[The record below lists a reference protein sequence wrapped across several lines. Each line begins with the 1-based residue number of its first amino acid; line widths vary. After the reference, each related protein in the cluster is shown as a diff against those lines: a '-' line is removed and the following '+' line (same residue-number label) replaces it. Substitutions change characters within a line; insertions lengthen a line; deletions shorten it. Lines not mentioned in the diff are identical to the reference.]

1 MLKTKQH
8 AKWRDKFSLS
18 FWRRFWSLAGP
29 YWSSE
34 EKWSGILLLTAIMAM
49 NLGTVYIT
57 VLINTWTKDFY
68 NALQEANKAAF
79 LSDLVR
85 FAELA
90 TAYIV
95 QTVYMLYLQQM
106 LQIRWRRWMTKSY
119 LSRWLGRQSYYR
131 MQFLDKPTD
140 NPDQRISQDIES
152 FIDLTL
158 TLSIQLLNSVA
169 TLVSFIA
176 ILWALSGTLSFSVGS
191 LGIVSIP
198 GYMVWAAIGYSAIG
212 TWLTMKVGNPLVKLN
227 FNQQRYEADFRFS
240 MVRLRENSE
249 CIALYRGEPDEQANF
264 LSRFTSVVNNYWKIM
279 KRQKKVNS
287 LTGGYN
293 QLAVIFPIL
302 MAAPRFFAGQ
312 MQLGGLMQTASAFR
326 SVHEALSFMV
336 NSYTTIAGWN
346 AIMDRLTGFTEAIDQ
361 VKTVKEHEELK
372 RFNSPDPSFSVQS
385 LSVLLPDKRVLLK
398 GLDFRLEP
406 GGSLLITG
414 QSGSGKSTLIR
425 TLAGIWPF
433 ASGAILLPDNAKTMF
448 LPQKPYLPLGTLR
461 SALYYPSEPK
471 DAERQLP
478 KILDLCYLGHLTMVL
493 NQSDNWAQS
502 LSLGEQQRIAFARVL
517 LQRPDYVFLDEA
529 TASLDEKMEKTLYQL
544 IRSRLSATTVISVG
558 HRSSLAAWHDLQLTL
573 MGDGQWTISFI

>member
-1 MLKTKQH
+1 MLEIKQH
-8 AKWRDKFSLS
+8 ANWRDKFSLS

-79 LSDLVR
+79 LADLVR

-90 TAYIV
+90 AAYII

-131 MQFLDKPTD
+131 MQFLDRPTD

-169 TLVSFIA
+169 TLVSFVA
-176 ILWALSGTLSFSVGS
+176 ILWELSGTLSFSVGS

-249 CIALYRGEPDEQANF
+249 CVALYRGEPDEQANF
-264 LSRFTSVVNNYWKIM
+264 LSRFTSVVN
-279 KRQKKVNS
+279 
-287 LTGGYN
+287 
-293 QLAVIFPIL
+293 
-302 MAAPRFFAGQ
+302 
-312 MQLGGLMQTASAFR
+312 
-326 SVHEALSFMV
+326 
-336 NSYTTIAGWN
+336 
-346 AIMDRLTGFTEAIDQ
+346 
-361 VKTVKEHEELK
+361 
-372 RFNSPDPSFSVQS
+372 
-385 LSVLLPDKRVLLK
+385 
-398 GLDFRLEP
+398 
-406 GGSLLITG
+406 
-414 QSGSGKSTLIR
+414 
-425 TLAGIWPF
+425 
-433 ASGAILLPDNAKTMF
+433 
-448 LPQKPYLPLGTLR
+448 
-461 SALYYPSEPK
+461 
-471 DAERQLP
+471 
-478 KILDLCYLGHLTMVL
+478 
-493 NQSDNWAQS
+493 
-502 LSLGEQQRIAFARVL
+502 
-517 LQRPDYVFLDEA
+517 
-529 TASLDEKMEKTLYQL
+529 
-544 IRSRLSATTVISVG
+544 
-558 HRSSLAAWHDLQLTL
+558 
-573 MGDGQWTISFI
+573 